1 MKKTCFL
8 GFTLVELLVVI
19 AIIGALIA
27 LLLPAVQAAREAA
40 RRMQCTNH
48 LKQLG
53 IGIHNFHDT
62 QQGVVPLAIYNPKP
76 SFFALLF
83 PYIEQTNLYDILTSV
98 KTYSGTGYPAIFFD
112 GSHGNTEF
120 DTWFVNYLAT
130 YPDGG
135 KGYREALSSVP
146 ILKCPSRRSGI
157 KYNLS
162 SEGVNNC
169 GPRGDYAA
177 VVTAGDYHASYPT
190 VRTATGDYATH
201 FGAEWTTLTRYDNG
215 SNQTKNLVGPIR
227 VSIIEVN
234 QATFTDWNNP
244 SASIITWHPRD
255 SFASWQDET
264 SNQVVVGEK
273 FIPQQY
279 VDLNSVNY
287 QLASWDASV
296 LGGKLAMGGNT
307 SFARFIHP
315 GFASIKRSAT
325 DIGDNEHFVG
335 TGANPT
341 DYARPNQCFFGGIHS
356 GVTNFLIGD
365 GSVHAISPTIN
376 PVTLYFLARIDDGNV
391 ATLP

>member
-1 MKKTCFL
+1 
-8 GFTLVELLVVI
+8 VVI
-19 AIIGALIA
+19 AIIGLLIA

-40 RRMQCTNH
+40 RRMQCTNN

-76 SFFALLF
+76 SFFALLL
-83 PYIEQTNLYDILTSV
+83 PYIEQGNLYDILTSV
-98 KTYSGTGYPAIFFD
+98 KKYNGTGYPAIFFD
-112 GSHGNTEF
+112 GSHGNIEF
-120 DTWFVNYLAT
+120 DTWFVSYLAT

-135 KGYREALSSVP
+135 KNYREALSSVP
-146 ILKCPSRRSGI
+146 LFKCPSRRSGI

-162 SEGVNNC
+162 SAGSNNN

-190 VRTATGDYATH
+190 VQTATGDYATTNIP
-201 FGAEWTTLTRYDNG
+201 ATWTSLTRYDNG

-227 VSIIEVN
+227 VAVIEIN

-255 SFASWQDET
+255 SFTSWQDGT
-264 SNQVVVGEK
+264 SNQLVIGEK

-279 VDLNSVNY
+279 VDLDSVNY
-287 QLASWDASV
+287 QLASWDASIF
-296 LGGKLAMGGNT
+296 GGRLAMGGNT
-307 SFARFIHP
+307 SFARFIYP
-315 GFASIKRSAT
+315 GLPSIKRSPT
-325 DIGDNEHFVG
+325 DIPDGQHFVG
-335 TGANPT
+335 DGT
-341 DYARPNQCFFGGIHS
+341 DPATQYARPSHCFFGGIHP

-365 GSVHAISPTIN
+365 GSVHSVSPTIN